1 MNDTPYS
8 IWFDRDG
15 LTIIFILTTGFCTSG
30 VVVGHFLMRY
40 MIKDSFGDAYRTT
53 SVTSSLIL
61 GLAGSATLVIGIA
74 VVVMSGS
81 TLVSIYSQ
89 MRTGNGWRAET
100 TPVRPLARRLRLD
113 STRRDLLE
121 VIVGGSIPVML
132 GVYFSDVVGPFAGY
146 IWADMEMLDGDHA
159 MVGYILGQMIV
170 YIVLLVA
177 MQLNEANWWRR
188 RLRGERERDVQELVD
203 RYGRYFRE

>member
-1 MNDTPYS
+1 
-8 IWFDRDG
+8 
-15 LTIIFILTTGFCTSG
+15 
-30 VVVGHFLMRY
+30 MRY

-121 VIVGGSIPVML
+121 VIVGASIPVML

-188 RLRGERERDVQELVD
+188 RLRGERERVSEISEGRCNGFHIVTGFLPGCKRLQLRELSDSDVTHVATT
-203 RYGRYFRE
+203 